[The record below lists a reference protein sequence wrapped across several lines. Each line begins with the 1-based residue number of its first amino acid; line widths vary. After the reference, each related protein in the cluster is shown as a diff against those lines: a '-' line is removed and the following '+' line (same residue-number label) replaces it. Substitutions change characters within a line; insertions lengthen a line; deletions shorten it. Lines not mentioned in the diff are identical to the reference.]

1 MSAPVPTNA
10 SSTGFSRDVVV
21 LNKQGIHAR
30 PSSQFVKMAGRF
42 TCEVLVEKDGEVING
57 KSIMGL
63 LMLAAGPGSRLRIT
77 CEGEGAAQAL
87 EDLVALINGKFG
99 ED

>member
-1 MSAPVPTNA
+1 M
-10 SSTGFSRDVVV
+10 FSRDVVV

-42 TCEVLVEKDGEVING
+42 TCEVLVEKDGEQING

-63 LMLAAGPGSRLRIT
+63 LMLAAGPGSQLKII
-77 CEGEGAAQAL
+77 CNGEGAEKAL
-87 EDLVALINGKFG
+87 EELVALIQAKFG
-99 ED
+99 EE